1 VTKSKFVVL
10 ALICVFLFSLSVV
23 SVGALVSTYTTEKT
37 TNVTV
42 NSAGTFAATETSVGV
57 SYKIVG
63 TPGATGTVTAT
74 VYEGNPQPTAN
85 VPSGVRLTYFIAI
98 SINMNAHDFIQATVT
113 LNYTDSI
120 VQSINSPFTVYKF
133 NSSSNKYVGLTST
146 VNTSEKTITVTL
158 NSLTDPLLAIGGA
171 KIASS
176 GVPAST
182 WIIIV
187 IAVVIIVSVNVFVFY
202 RIRHEPE
209 TEAEPTET
217 LQRPSKS

>member
-1 VTKSKFVVL
+1 VVTKSKLAVL

-37 TNVTV
+37 TNVTIS
-42 NSAGTFAATETSVGV
+42 SAGTFAATEPSVGA

-85 VPSGVRLTYFIAI
+85 VPSGVSLTYFIAI
-98 SINMNAHDFIQATVT
+98 SININAHDFIQATIT
-113 LNYTDSI
+113 LNYTDST
-120 VQSINSPFTVYKF
+120 VQNIKAPYMVYKF
-133 NSSSNKYVGLTST
+133 NSASNKYVGLTST
-146 VNTSEKTITVTL
+146 ANTREKTITVTL

-171 KIASS
+171 KTASG

-182 WIIIV
+182 WIITV

-202 RIRHEPE
+202 RMRHEPE
-209 TEAEPTET
+209 TETEPAET
-217 LQRPSKS
+217 LKR